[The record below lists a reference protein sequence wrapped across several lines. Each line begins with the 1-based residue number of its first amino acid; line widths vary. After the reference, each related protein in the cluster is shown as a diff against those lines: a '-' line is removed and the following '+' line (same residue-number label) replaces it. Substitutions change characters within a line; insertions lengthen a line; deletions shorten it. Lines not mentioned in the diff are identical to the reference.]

1 MEENIIYPV
10 EVKEGE
16 SSLRPLVQAPEIVL
30 QEAQKAATAL
40 QRVVANKRKPVIFKG
55 EQYLE
60 FEDWQTVAK
69 FYGFSTRS
77 VEAVPVEIFG
87 IKGAKARAEVIDLR
101 TGMIVGGAEAYC
113 MRDEENWKE
122 KPWFQL
128 ASMAQTRAGA
138 KALRNVLAWVVVLA
152 GYRPTPAE
160 ELTSSPSQVKARVTP
175 SQGNGSPSGGAGS
188 SPSENGAP
196 GYSPSGQAAQ
206 GASPSE
212 SAQGSS
218 SAQGTPEGK
227 SSFPLSPS
235 SSPTQSTSPAPSNGE
250 RPTREEIQNLLRLA
264 YRNGFQTV
272 NAEGKKCV
280 DYFHLGQ
287 FLKEQG
293 FPSMI
298 KEMNREQCLKASL
311 FLESRAKTLFLKGG

>member
-69 FYGFSTRS
+69 FYGLCTRS

-160 ELTSSPSQVKARVTP
+160 ELTSSPSEP
-175 SQGNGSPSGGAGS
+175 L
-188 SPSENGAP
+188 
-196 GYSPSGQAAQ
+196 
-206 GASPSE
+206 
-212 SAQGSS
+212 QGSS

-227 SSFPLSPS
+227 SSFPLTPS

-311 FLESRAKTLFLKGG
+311 FLEIRAKSLLDKM

>member
-1 MEENIIYPV
+1 
-10 EVKEGE
+10 
-16 SSLRPLVQAPEIVL
+16 
-30 QEAQKAATAL
+30 
-40 QRVVANKRKPVIFKG
+40 
-55 EQYLE
+55 
-60 FEDWQTVAK
+60 
-69 FYGFSTRS
+69 
-77 VEAVPVEIFG
+77 
-87 IKGAKARAEVIDLR
+87 
-101 TGMIVGGAEAYC
+101 MIVGGAEAYC

-160 ELTSSPSQVKARVTP
+160 ELTSSPSQVKARVTS

-188 SPSENGAP
+188 SSSGNGAP
-196 GYSPSGQAAQ
+196 GYSPSGQ
-206 GASPSE
+206 GSSPSE
-212 SAQGSS
+212 PLQGTS
-218 SAQGTPEGK
+218 SAQSASDGK

-235 SSPTQSTSPAPSNGE
+235 SSPTQSTSSAPSNGE

-311 FLESRAKTLFLKGG
+311 FLESRAKTLFLKGE